1 MIQNSSLESKANGL
15 FDFSASVIKNRK
27 LKLILQFG
35 SLIMFIL
42 SFSILAI
49 ASYSF
54 ILATII
60 SIGLIGLITSSL
72 LSAKFYKWP
81 LVLFLVIVLGIFFK
95 RNHWPYSSIL
105 MALGTL
111 FLGGVC
117 IFNSNKYFSAFPGNT
132 FLKWFGLMTGI
143 IVVLFMSGL
152 LFMNMHWSGSVR
164 VILIYS
170 GCFLFIFSVLAMVFT
185 LPFSNYIVWSD
196 VERHV
201 FFNTII
207 TPMVFILALFILV
220 FVFPD
225 TYNSLMGRGVFYPPW
240 NQFDIKLFNLEGIPV
255 I

>member
-1 MIQNSSLESKANGL
+1 MKQNSSPATKSYGL
-15 FDFSASVIKNRK
+15 FDSASIIKNRK
-27 LKLILQFG
+27 LKLVLLLLF
-35 SLIMFIL
+35 SFLFIAP
-42 SFSILAI
+42 FIILALTG
-49 ASYSF
+49 YSIIVVTF
-54 ILATII
+54 LTIGFFGI
-60 SIGLIGLITSSL
+60 IPTLL
-72 LSAKFYKWP
+72 LSSKFYRWP
-81 LVLFLVIVLGIFFK
+81 LILFVLVIIGIFFK

-117 IFNSNKYFSAFPGNT
+117 IFNSIKYFSYFPGNT

-143 IVVLFMSGL
+143 IVVLFMTGL
-152 LFMNMHWSGSVR
+152 LFMNMRWSGSVR

-196 VERHV
+196 IERQV
-201 FFNTII
+201 FFNAII
-207 TPMVFILALFILV
+207 VPMIFILALFTLV

-225 TYNSLMGRGVFYPPW
+225 TYNSLMGRGVFSPPW
-240 NQFDIKLFNLEGIPV
+240 NQFEIKLFNLEGIPF